1 MMPKFTFMGWK
12 SVTLSLLT
20 YRARAPMAVSWGK
33 STGSLPVSRRA
44 SSTAAR
50 KPEAVDST

>member
-1 MMPKFTFMGWK
+1 MMPKFTFMGWNF
-12 SVTLSLLT
+12 STVSLDT

-33 STGSLPVSRRA
+33 STGGCPSSRRA